1 MKPLLEDFVARF
13 VGGELY
19 EECCSSTRLV
29 GSRTRSDG
37 RGGSFETWNGV
48 LLVWGD
54 VLWISSMNKNK
65 VNLSIVLSES
75 VKGLARTD

>member
-19 EECCSSTRLV
+19 EEYCSSTRLV

-54 VLWISSMNKNK
+54 VLWISSMNNR
-65 VNLSIVLSES
+65 VNLSIALSES
-75 VKGLARTD
+75 VKGLV